1 MKTEKKTA
9 VQVSCRSYII
19 SQLGDDYGDFSD
31 TCAVAC
37 RVAGQKKSETC
48 FTVNV
53 PGSKMSYWSKGLQH
67 TLELWHWTYIYNT
80 FVQTDDKTIAP
91 SKIFSK
97 HFFCFVFVISKTKR
111 IISWTWFVPYST
123 LNIPYLQCH
132 FPLVLQILARN
143 ASICCRAINHIDE

>member
-9 VQVSCRSYII
+9 LQVSCRSYII

-48 FTVNV
+48 FTLNV
-53 PGSKMSYWSKGLQH
+53 PGSKLSYRL
-67 TLELWHWTYIYNT
+67 TLWHWTYIYNT

-91 SKIFSK
+91 SKISSK
-97 HFFCFVFVISKTKR
+97 RVFFFF
-111 IISWTWFVPYST
+111 FF
-123 LNIPYLQCH
+123 L
-132 FPLVLQILARN
+132 
-143 ASICCRAINHIDE
+143 